1 MKKSANIHILLSD
14 EKNAVGDKGFK
25 LSKFKELY
33 RPESLN

>member
-25 LSKFKELY
+25 LSKSGKLY
-33 RPESLN
+33 RPECLN